1 MRWFRFK
8 IRSIIGLIVICG
20 VALAALKESTD
31 LWEKGVFS
39 FTLLILLLSV
49 LFAVHRRGASQAFWL
64 GFALFGSV
72 YLGLS
77 LIPPIES
84 RLISSQG
91 LGYLHYRLPG
101 QSAQNVVLTITTPTV
116 GTMNVPT
123 GSIASSPGGGQGQ
136 LRVSTD
142 GLVRVWHLGSGRL
155 MATWGGSKENFV
167 AIGHTLLALVMAW
180 IGGMVSRRLASA
192 EQAHE
197 DSAPAASSSTVD
209 PERLAT

>member
-136 LRVSTD
+136 LASRPTD
-142 GLVRVWHLGSGRL
+142 WCGSG
-155 MATWGGSKENFV
+155 TWAVAGSWRRGEDPRRTSLRS
-167 AIGHTLLALVMAW
+167 AIRFLPW
-180 IGGMVSRRLASA
+180 
-192 EQAHE
+192 
-197 DSAPAASSSTVD
+197 
-209 PERLAT
+209 